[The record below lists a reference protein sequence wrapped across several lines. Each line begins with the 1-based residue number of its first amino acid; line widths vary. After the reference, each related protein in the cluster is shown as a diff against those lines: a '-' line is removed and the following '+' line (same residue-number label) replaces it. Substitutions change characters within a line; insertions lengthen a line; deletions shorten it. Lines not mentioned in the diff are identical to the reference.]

1 MQRYKKFC
9 IYARKNRKIARLS
22 DFSVF
27 GPGFDYLSR
36 CCPLLAPYLP
46 LTCYRDRLA
55 DDNLAGF
62 ETLCPCALQHLD
74 EGLIAVIERI
84 VVNLAGYDIY
94 QQSRTEIGDIV
105 DMLNA
110 VLVRYYLYIVRVS
123 RRHRLVINQL
133 TVLVVECEIDALTD
147 SSDEQLV
154 RSAKRFD
161 KHIIGG
167 KPITE
172 YTIGAIMKN

>member
-1 MQRYKKFC
+1 M
-9 IYARKNRKIARLS
+9 S

-36 CCPLLAPYLP
+36 YCPLLAPYLP
-46 LTCYRDRLA
+46 LTCYRDRLT
-55 DDNLAGF
+55 DDNLAGL

-74 EGLIAVIERI
+74 EGLVAVVERI

-110 VLVRYYLYIVRVS
+110 VLVG
-123 RRHRLVINQL
+123 NQDMSL
-133 TVLVVECEIDALTD
+133 A
-147 SSDEQLV
+147 
-154 RSAKRFD
+154 
-161 KHIIGG
+161 GG
-167 KPITE
+167 LGDDHE
-172 YTIGAIMKN
+172 GEEL